1 MISRRTLLKAT
12 ALTSLAPTLSLTAK
26 GASSDATSISR
37 RPDPALF
44 QNGDFVWPKN
54 PADYVPY
61 VARPE
66 PQGPDQDAL
75 DEALWET
82 ERKEYL
88 RSLSGQN
95 KLDPLDEERGSLLKQ
110 MTFHEF
116 LDRYQSDR
124 QRGEAAET
132 QLRKLSVG
140 HVGVLELDAKHQPW
154 VIEAVWKVGVRRIA
168 YGHWIEQRKDDWVWL
183 GRLSDRSAEDR
194 DKISAEAAKY
204 LGRPYKFFD
213 FNLNDDSGFYCS
225 KLVWLSIYR
234 SLNKFAVDGN
244 DDPRRLFWF
253 SPKQLLFAKAVQHV
267 FEPGPYRMSAP
278 K

>member
-1 MISRRTLLKAT
+1 MISRRRIFKIA
-12 ALTSLAPTLSLTAK
+12 ALASLAPILPSCAK
-26 GASSDATSISR
+26 DASSEAGPEEKQ
-37 RPDPALF
+37 PDPALF

-66 PQGPDQDAL
+66 PQRPDQEAL

-88 RSLSGQN
+88 RSLSGQS
-95 KLDPLDEERGSLLKQ
+95 KLDPLDEERKSLLEK
-110 MTFHEF
+110 MTFREF
-116 LDRYQSDR
+116 LDRYESNR
-124 QRGEAAET
+124 QRGETTKT
-132 QLRKLSVG
+132 QIRRLYVG
-140 HVGVLELDAKHQPW
+140 HVGILEIDAEHRPW

-168 YGHWIEQRKDDWVWL
+168 YSQWIEQRKDDWVWL
-183 GRLSDRSAEDR
+183 GRLNERSAEDR
-194 DKISAEAAKY
+194 DKISAEASKY

-234 SLNKFAVDGN
+234 SLNQFAVDGN
-244 DDPRRLFWF
+244 ENPRRVFWF
-253 SPKQLLFAKAVQHV
+253 SPKQLLSAKAVKHV
-267 FEPGPYRMSAP
+267 FDPAPYRMSAP
-278 K
+278 L